1 MKQYYY
7 LKEAIKSKNKEK
19 MEIAFEKFYTEKY
32 KEVTIIIRGY
42 VNNRCDA
49 EELTNDVFLK
59 FFNNMYNID
68 CDINAYLK
76 TIIRNTIIS
85 YTRSK
90 EFKSHYEYILSNE
103 IIETTPDYESDDQY
117 RAFFFDLKQELNPTA
132 FFIIEERLLYKS
144 TFLAI
149 SKKTKLSINTV
160 KSIYSREI
168 KKIQERIEK
177 NDF

>member
-7 LKEAIKSKNKEK
+7 LKAALKSKNKEK

-32 KEVTIIIRGY
+32 KEVSIMIRGY
-42 VNNRCDA
+42 VNNRCDV

-59 FFNNMYNID
+59 FFNNMHNID
-68 CDINAYLK
+68 CDINAYLR
-76 TIIRNTIIS
+76 TIVKNTIIS
-85 YTRSK
+85 YSRSK
-90 EFKSHYEYILSNE
+90 EYKSHDEYILSNE
-103 IIETTPDYESDDQY
+103 IVESTPDYESDDQY
-117 RAFFFDLKQELNPTA
+117 RAFFLDLKQELNPTI
-132 FFIIEERLLYKS
+132 FFIIEERLLYKA

-149 SKKTKLSINTV
+149 SKKTKLSVNTV